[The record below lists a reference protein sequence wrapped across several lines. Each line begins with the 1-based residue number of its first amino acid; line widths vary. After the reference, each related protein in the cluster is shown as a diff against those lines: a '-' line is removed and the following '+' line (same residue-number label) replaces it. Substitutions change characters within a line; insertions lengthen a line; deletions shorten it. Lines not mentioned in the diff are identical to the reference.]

1 MCGSRMIWLTASL
14 PSSPDPSVIDAC
26 KECWVSNL
34 MFQKQRSQ
42 KIFSF
47 GGKGTSNKII
57 QTLLINIY
65 RLQAYDAT
73 IALAMAIEKTSTA
86 NLGFQMANV
95 SNTSATDLENLR
107 VSQNGP
113 NLVRAFSN
121 TSFIG
126 LTGDFRFINGQLQ
139 SLAFQIVNMNENEAR
154 RVGFWT
160 PRKGIT

>member
-1 MCGSRMIWLTASL
+1 MQGVLGVKPYVPKTKELENFQFRWKRNFQQDNSDIVDKHLSTTSL
-14 PSSPDPSVIDAC
+14 RC
-26 KECWVSNL
+26 
-34 MFQKQRSQ
+34 
-42 KIFSF
+42 
-47 GGKGTSNKII
+47 
-57 QTLLINIY
+57 
-65 RLQAYDAT
+65 T

-86 NLGFQMANV
+86 NLGFQKANV

-113 NLVRAFSN
+113 NLVRALSN